1 MVTITF
7 FMVSSSFSAFFLDII
22 EEDYNTDTPLAFHPL
37 KSAFAACSCDFI
49 FFWLGLQVV
58 WAIAPWI
65 RVPEICRGLPRKFL
79 NKLKKRRRVGRK
91 KNEENGAALPMSD
104 VQ

>member
-7 FMVSSSFSAFFLDII
+7 FMVSFSFSAFFLDII

-65 RVPEICRGLPRKFL
+65 RVP
-79 NKLKKRRRVGRK
+79 
-91 KNEENGAALPMSD
+91 ALASTRAFSSD
-104 VQ
+104 SGDFGSGSGI

>member
-65 RVPEICRGLPRKFL
+65 RVLHSEI
-79 NKLKKRRRVGRK
+79 
-91 KNEENGAALPMSD
+91 
-104 VQ
+104 

>member
-49 FFWLGLQVV
+49 FFLVGPAGSVGHCPVDTSRRISYGWLL
-58 WAIAPWI
+58 
-65 RVPEICRGLPRKFL
+65 R
-79 NKLKKRRRVGRK
+79 
-91 KNEENGAALPMSD
+91 
-104 VQ
+104 